1 MQNKSFIPS
10 ISSSKLIDIC
20 YQKDINLKN
29 IFSRDNT
36 IENILV
42 EDTVARTPNDKDN
55 YRRTFFRD
63 MYDPILL
70 RKLSNYAAARVI
82 LSLQI

>member
-1 MQNKSFIPS
+1 MLNKSFIPS
-10 ISSSKLIDIC
+10 ISPSKFIDIC

-42 EDTVARTPNDKDN
+42 EDTVSRTINDKDN
-55 YRRTFFRD
+55 YLRTFFRD

-70 RKLSNYAAARVI
+70 RKLSTM
-82 LSLQI
+82 LLE